1 MLFQQQF
8 ARDILLQQQANLA
21 REQRQQ
27 TAEESSRP
35 QQSKASAKE
44 HGPDLDQKVDD
55 LSGKVDQIFNWMK
68 AAMDGARPTSAS
80 LFPES
85 FDYSKFIHPQNTET
99 DSSANVTGLDASM
112 LS

>member
-8 ARDILLQQQANLA
+8 ARDILQHQANLA

-27 TAEESSRP
+27 TVEESSRP

-55 LSGKVDQIFNWMK
+55 ISGKVDQIFNWMK
-68 AAMDGARPTSAS
+68 AALDGA
-80 LFPES
+80 
-85 FDYSKFIHPQNTET
+85 
-99 DSSANVTGLDASM
+99 
-112 LS
+112 